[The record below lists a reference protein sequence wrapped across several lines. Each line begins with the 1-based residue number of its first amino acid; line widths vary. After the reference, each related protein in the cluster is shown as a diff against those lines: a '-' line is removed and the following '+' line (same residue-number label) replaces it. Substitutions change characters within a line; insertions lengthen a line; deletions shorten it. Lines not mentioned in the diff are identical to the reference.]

1 MLSKIKL
8 PEESVSSL
16 SGGRRREVN
25 CNALEDAQRETG
37 REKIDQR
44 AIQRYCKNE
53 EAQDDE

>member
-25 CNALEDAQRETG
+25 CTVLENVQRETG
-37 REKIDQR
+37 RKINR
-44 AIQRYCKNE
+44 EAIQRYCKNE
-53 EAQDDE
+53 EAQNE

>member
-25 CNALEDAQRETG
+25 CNVLENAQRET
-37 REKIDQR
+37 ESKKIDQE
-44 AIQRYCKNE
+44 AIQRYCKNK
-53 EAQDDE
+53 EAQDNE

>member
-16 SGGRRREVN
+16 SGGRRRGVN
-25 CNALEDAQRETG
+25 CTALENAQRETG
-37 REKIDQR
+37 SKKIDQE

>member
-25 CNALEDAQRETG
+25 CAVLEDAQRETG
-37 REKIDQR
+37 S
-44 AIQRYCKNE
+44 KNRSRGNIE
-53 EAQDDE
+53 ILQKRGGTGR